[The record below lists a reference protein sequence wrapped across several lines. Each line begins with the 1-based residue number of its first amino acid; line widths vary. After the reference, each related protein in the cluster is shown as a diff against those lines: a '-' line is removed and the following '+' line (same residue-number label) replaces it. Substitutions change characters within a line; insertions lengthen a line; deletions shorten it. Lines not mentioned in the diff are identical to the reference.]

1 MEIRKMT
8 QEELDKAIKEE
19 LERVGGYDAWRR
31 KRFTE
36 KVSSKPPKP
45 RTPTK
50 AEQYADACKLRAE
63 YHGISLEQLFR
74 QEPELYE
81 KYRRLVHEE

>member
-31 KRFTE
+31 KGSIQ
-36 KVSSKPPKP
+36 VSSKPPKP

-50 AEQYADACKLRAE
+50 SQQYADACKLCAE
-63 YHGISLEQLFR
+63 YHGVSLEELFR

-81 KYRRLVHEE
+81 NYRRLVREE